1 MKIRLIY
8 LISSFQSFLIFGIP
22 FLSPF
27 FTLGDRERYISYSNI
42 DLSANF
48 NRTILTDLIFNFGG
62 KWLEIILGIISI
74 FLHFYLV
81 ESFSQTLKV
90 SKINKIIAIIWLLL
104 PVHFILRSIAG
115 KELLASLSF
124 CILILIM
131 YPFVFPEIIDSE
143 EIPGFYFRKNKTLFF
158 TTFLSFFTFLAFIR
172 PFFLVIYFLLLIPYL
187 YKKIPLKINSK
198 KTIYLSLFF
207 ISILI
212 FTTLGGAYYESI
224 QSYIANNFVGTGD
237 STFTNQSIPEFDKFT
252 EYLYFLFFNIF
263 NAVLGPTNKLFLS
276 NMIGPILL
284 LEGLIS
290 LIPIILIFSRN
301 IIYIF
306 FKPRIRL
313 TMGLTYSSSIILL
326 LLIYSLLG
334 YVNFLAGW
342 RLQSGSW
349 ILFILL
355 YLKISRKLT

>member
-1 MKIRLIY
+1 MKIKLIY
-8 LISSFQSFLIFGIP
+8 LISSFQSFLMFSIP
-22 FLSPF
+22 FISPY
-27 FTLGDRERYISYSNI
+27 FTLGDRDRYISYSDI

-48 NRTILTDLIFNFGG
+48 NRTILTDLIFNLGG

-81 ESFSQTLKV
+81 ESFSRTLKV

-131 YPFVFPEIIDSE
+131 YPFLFPEIIDSE
-143 EIPGFYFRKNKTLFF
+143 EIPGFHIRKNKTLFF
-158 TTFLSFFTFLAFIR
+158 ASSFSFFTLLAFIR

-198 KTIYLSLFF
+198 KTIYLIFF
-207 ISILI
+207 LISIII
-212 FTTLGGAYYESI
+212 FTTLGGNYYESI
-224 QSYIANNFVGTGD
+224 QSYISNNFVGTGD
-237 STFTNQSIPEFDKFT
+237 STFTNQNIPEFDKFT

-263 NAVLGPTNKLFLS
+263 NAVLGPTSILFLS
-276 NMIGPILL
+276 SAIGPILL
-284 LEGLIS
+284 IEGLIS
-290 LIPIILIFSRN
+290 LIPIILVFSRN

-313 TMGLTYSSSIILL
+313 TIGLTYSSSIILL

>member
-1 MKIRLIY
+1 M
-8 LISSFQSFLIFGIP
+8 
-22 FLSPF
+22 
-27 FTLGDRERYISYSNI
+27 
-42 DLSANF
+42 
-48 NRTILTDLIFNFGG
+48 
-62 KWLEIILGIISI
+62 
-74 FLHFYLV
+74 
-81 ESFSQTLKV
+81 
-90 SKINKIIAIIWLLL
+90 
-104 PVHFILRSIAG
+104 
-115 KELLASLSF
+115 
-124 CILILIM
+124 
-131 YPFVFPEIIDSE
+131 
-143 EIPGFYFRKNKTLFF
+143 
-158 TTFLSFFTFLAFIR
+158 
-172 PFFLVIYFLLLIPYL
+172 LLIPYL

-207 ISILI
+207 LSILI
-212 FTTLGGAYYESI
+212 FTTLGGTYYESI
-224 QSYIANNFVGTGD
+224 QSYISNNFVGTGD

-263 NAVLGPTNKLFLS
+263 NAVLGPTSILFLS
-276 NMIGPILL
+276 NTIGQILL

-290 LIPIILIFSRN
+290 LIPIILVFSRN
-301 IIYIF
+301 IISIF